1 MGVEQGWSWE
11 EYGWIEVGVEQGWS
25 WEAHDWTYVGVG
37 QWLIRKVQNIL
48 ITSPLIFQT
57 QGILKAAKIDKSR
70 RYFQI
75 YSMGPLQI
83 LAPANRSF
91 DFSQMIG
98 NETQKVNSLKRDCG
112 THIKDNIGLLHS
124 K

>member
-1 MGVEQGWSWE
+1 MGFEQGWCCEGRGLNSL
-11 EYGWIEVGVEQGWS
+11 
-25 WEAHDWTYVGVG
+25 GVG
-37 QWLIRKVQNIL
+37 QWLIRKVQNIP

-57 QGILKAAKIDKSR
+57 QGIQKAAKIDMSM

>member
-1 MGVEQGWSWE
+1 MATLRFCFGG
-11 EYGWIEVGVEQGWS
+11 GHFTCLRKGRGLNHLGIGRG
-25 WEAHDWTYVGVG
+25 
-37 QWLIRKVQNIL
+37 LIRKVQNIP

-57 QGILKAAKIDKSR
+57 QGIQKAAKIDMSR
-70 RYFQI
+70 RYFHR

-83 LAPANRSF
+83 LAPANRSL

-98 NETQKVNSLKRDCG
+98 NETQTVNFLKRDCG